1 MENRARYQALRDRWE
16 VLDKTIT
23 LPDDDLVDS
32 PPYMELSEDEQEDED
47 EDSTYCPAGSKS
59 RRMRASHR
67 ASEPSGLHK
76 TEKKRNDGPRRKS
89 ANLGEEKGASAN
101 TVERGSASRE
111 QLRTC
116 HQATN
121 SGNHDNKHSPTRQ
134 SPDFSNGDRQHVV
147 EEKDDASVE
156 TSEIEQ
162 ESVCTCDFRRRSCD
176 RVLDEEGRALV
187 RILEFPCKV
196 FATRQPIDLEQSYP
210 KAKRIILRD
219 VLRTDR
225 NFHYFT

>member
-1 MENRARYQALRDRWE
+1 ME
-16 VLDKTIT
+16 
-23 LPDDDLVDS
+23 
-32 PPYMELSEDEQEDED
+32 
-47 EDSTYCPAGSKS
+47 C
-59 RRMRASHR
+59 
-67 ASEPSGLHK
+67 
-76 TEKKRNDGPRRKS
+76 
-89 ANLGEEKGASAN
+89 
-101 TVERGSASRE
+101 GSASQE
-111 QLRTC
+111 ELRTC
-116 HQATN
+116 HQATS
-121 SGNHDNKHSPTRQ
+121 SGNHDNKRSPTRQ

-147 EEKDDASVE
+147 EEKDDTSVE